1 MDRVD
6 PPTTEN
12 IAPPGTADAVTHP
25 PTRPHRVGRG
35 TLGVIAAVAVVG
47 SVLALSGLSSTAN
60 KPAKP
65 ASASAPSVSLA
76 AVQQESAQSLQAL
89 QALSP
94 ASGSAN
100 AANPHPAAP
109 SNAVQVSIQNY
120 AFSPASLTVAAGTT
134 VVWTNKDTAPHTVTV
149 SSGPVKFN
157 SPNLQTGDS
166 YTYTFTTPGTYNY
179 YCAVHPNMTASV
191 TVTGSTPP
199 PPTTTTAPPPTT
211 TTMSMPPTTSP
222 GGAGTCLASG
232 VLTPLI
238 QHIDSAHLGE
248 SPGQQVQD
256 LLNLNQYVLTHT
268 QLIANMLNPLTNGGL
283 VTVLTGVLTP
293 LVQHIDSAHL
303 GESPGQQAQDLLN
316 VNQYVLT
323 HTQLIANMLAPLQ
336 AAAC

>member
-12 IAPPGTADAVTHP
+12 AAPPGTADAATRP
-25 PTRPHRVGRG
+25 PARPHRIGRG
-35 TLGVIAAVAVVG
+35 TLGVIAAIAVVG
-47 SVLALSGLSSTAN
+47 SVVALSGLSSTAS
-60 KPAKP
+60 KPATP
-65 ASASAPSVSLA
+65 TSAPAVNLA
-76 AVQQESAQSLQAL
+76 AVQQASAQSLQAL
-89 QALSP
+89 QGLSP
-94 ASGSAN
+94 APSAADAT
-100 AANPHPAAP
+100 AAG
-109 SNAVQVSIQNY
+109 AVQVTIQNY
-120 AFSPASLTVAAGTT
+120 AFAPASLSVAAGTT
-134 VVWTNKDTAPHTVTV
+134 VVWTNKDTAPHTVTI
-149 SSGPVKFN
+149 SSGPVKFS

-191 TVTGSTPP
+191 TVTGSTTP

-211 TTMSMPPTTSP
+211 TTGMTMPPTTTS
-222 GGAGTCLASG
+222 GGSGTCLASG

-256 LLNLNQYVLTHT
+256 LLN
-268 QLIANMLNPLTNGGL
+268 
-283 VTVLTGVLTP
+283 
-293 LVQHIDSAHL
+293 
-303 GESPGQQAQDLLN
+303 

-323 HTQLIANMLAPLQ
+323 HTQLIANMLAPLE